1 MVELGVLAE
10 KSFEYVLDVDSA
22 GREPQKQAWIKAG
35 RTTDEQFY
43 AWSEKAR
50 EEKKKCDR
58 EIISLEDFQQ
68 WLRDSKI

>member
-1 MVELGVLAE
+1 MS
-10 KSFEYVLDVDSA
+10 SFMRFPICASYCTLS
-22 GREPQKQAWIKAG
+22 I
-35 RTTDEQFY
+35 TDEQFY

-58 EIISLEDFQQ
+58 EVITLEEFQQ

>member
-1 MVELGVLAE
+1 MTRFSKHTAGV
-10 KSFEYVLDVDSA
+10 
-22 GREPQKQAWIKAG
+22 QKRFAWIKAG
-35 RTTDEQFY
+35 RITDEQFY